1 MPLWLSLSLGAGIG
15 RLAYVL
21 APARRRVAE
30 INLAL
35 CFPHMS
41 AQQREQLLRNTL
53 RNIGISVAEMAVA
66 LWGADKKLSDRYS
79 LEGLE
84 HMTRAQASGRGIL
97 LVGCHFTT
105 LDVAARLLS
114 RHVKYDMLYRK
125 DPNPLLAY
133 QLISA
138 RESFAGEAIV
148 RSDTRKLIRRLRE
161 GHVVWY
167 APDQDFGAEHS
178 VFAPFFGVQAATV
191 TGTARVAKLG
201 KAVVLP
207 FSHYRNERGHYCLL
221 IHPPLEHFPGGDDVA
236 DATRINQFFEQAIA
250 LQPDQY
256 FWVHRRFKTRP
267 PGERRLYP
275 KFKHYFTSKGQDE

>member
-1 MPLWLSLSLGAGIG
+1 MPLGAGLG
-15 RLAYVL
+15 RLAYVI
-21 APARRRVAE
+21 APARRRITE
-30 INLAL
+30 INIAL
-35 CFPHMS
+35 CFPQLS
-41 AQQREQLLRNTL
+41 AEQQKQVVQNTL
-53 RNIGISVAEMAVA
+53 RSVGISVVEMAVA
-66 LWGADKKLSDRYS
+66 LWGVDQKLADRYQ

-84 HMTRAQASGRGIL
+84 HITRAQEQGKGVL

-133 QLISA
+133 ELIRA

-148 RSDTRKLIRRLRE
+148 RSDTRKLIRNLRE

-167 APDQDFGAEHS
+167 APDQDFGADHS
-178 VFAPFFGVQAATV
+178 VFAPFFGVAAATV
-191 TGTARVAKLG
+191 TGTARVAQLG

-207 FSHYRNERGHYCLL
+207 FSHYRDERGHYRLV
-221 IHPPLEHFPGGDDVA
+221 IHPPLEHFPCGDDVV
-236 DATRINQFFEQAIA
+236 DATRINHFFEEAIA

-267 PGERRLYP
+267 PGEPRLYP
-275 KFKHYFTSKGQDE
+275 KFKHYFTSTGAFE